1 MLLLRMDVALL
12 TRVRPLEPD
21 SAPAGEICESREAQ
35 GYWGFADKFRE
46 GGAWS
51 SESTEWGGH

>member
-21 SAPAGEICESREAQ
+21 SAPAGEICESREA
-35 GYWGFADKFRE
+35 
-46 GGAWS
+46 
-51 SESTEWGGH
+51 